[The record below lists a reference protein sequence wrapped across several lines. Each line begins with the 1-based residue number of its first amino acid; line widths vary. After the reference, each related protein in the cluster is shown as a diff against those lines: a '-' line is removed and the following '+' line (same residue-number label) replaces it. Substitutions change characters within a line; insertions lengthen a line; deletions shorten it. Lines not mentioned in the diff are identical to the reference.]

1 MNSQQSEVVQRQ
13 RRPPR
18 PPGILAL
25 LPETLTYYPY
35 ADSNDVGRSNRHKK
49 RGGGNN
55 NKRCHQTSKTADE
68 VVISNNNIANS
79 DDNSRTK
86 EGNSSTNQRKQ
97 QNSIITIEEFGCRTE
112 IIPDHSLHLTN
123 NTDDGNT
130 INKNGFT
137 LFFFVDSNNRQSLN
151 AIPIVSRWYHY
162 VLSNGGRS
170 ISDDDDNIIQEECR
184 SSSGNRIICVPNQP
198 SSHEINIHNSNTDS
212 ILQASINASSATG
225 GSATK
230 GVTISILQHTG
241 FYHLPFLHKSR
252 LPLLHLL
259 AVTRVPS
266 IIVVSNATG
275 RVVTRYGWEAI
286 EREGGPGGL
295 LERWIDMSRLARKK
309 DDDDNDDDET
319 SNHAINCFESKV
331 LSDWK
336 CGKSGLPLWW
346 HVLSFIL

>member
-1 MNSQQSEVVQRQ
+1 MNSQHQSEVVQRQ
-13 RRPPR
+13 QRPPR
-18 PPGILAL
+18 PPGILTL
-25 LPETLTYYPY
+25 LPEALTYYPY
-35 ADSNDVGRSNRHKK
+35 ADSNDVGRNNRHKK
-49 RGGGNN
+49 RGGNN
-55 NKRCHQTSKTADE
+55 NKRCHQTSNTADE
-68 VVISNNNIANS
+68 AVISNNNIARS
-79 DDNSRTK
+79 DDNNSTK
-86 EGNSSTNQRKQ
+86 EENKSTNQGKQ

-112 IIPDHSLHLTN
+112 IIPDHSLHLTI

-162 VLSNGGRS
+162 VLSNGGHS
-170 ISDDDDNIIQEECR
+170 ISDDDDNIIQEEYR
-184 SSSGNRIICVPNQP
+184 SSSGNRIIFVPNQP
-198 SSHEINIHNSNTDS
+198 SSHEINLHNSNTDS
-212 ILQASINASSATG
+212 ILQASINASSGTG

-230 GVTISILQHTG
+230 GHVTISIIQHTG

-259 AVTRVPS
+259 GVTRVPS

-309 DDDDNDDDET
+309 DDDDDHDET
-319 SNHAINCFESKV
+319 SNLSMNCFESKV